1 MKLAKAK
8 EYYELGLLKAFS
20 AVAVHDEGEPPGWI
34 LSIAGKEGRAWTMHT
49 ALNEEKT
56 YATLDSLNA
65 DVRRVLGA
73 GAAAPCWTF
82 NL

>member
-20 AVAVHDEGEPPGWI
+20 AVAVHDEGGPPGWI

-56 YATLDSLNA
+56 
-65 DVRRVLGA
+65 
-73 GAAAPCWTF
+73 
-82 NL
+82 